1 MSPFKTLSEKFNAW
15 LRFRSAVREL
25 SNLSDRE
32 LDDIG
37 IARHAIAVVVE
48 DAFAHA

>member
-1 MSPFKTLSEKFNAW
+1 MSPLKTLTEKFNAW
-15 LRFRSAVREL
+15 LRIRSAVREL

-32 LDDIG
+32 LEDIG

-48 DAFAHA
+48 GAYAHA